1 MTTLPVR
8 RPAVDRLCAEI
19 ERNARRAR
27 NGIKL
32 AAGVDRPGVGLTPK
46 DVIWRHGRTELWRYR
61 NDDVRY
67 RPPLLIVFSLVTR
80 SHVLDLTPGNSFVE
94 RLLAA
99 GFDVFL
105 LDWGTP
111 DERDAANRLEDY
123 VDDAIPAA
131 ITHV

>member
-1 MTTLPVR
+1 MPTLPVR
-8 RPAVDRLCAEI
+8 RPAVDRLRAEI

-80 SHVLDLTPGNSFVE
+80 SYVLDLTPGNSFGE
-94 RLLAA
+94 RLLAEA
-99 GFDVFL
+99 SS
-105 LDWGTP
+105 
-111 DERDAANRLEDY
+111 
-123 VDDAIPAA
+123 
-131 ITHV
+131 